1 MDQLSSRK
9 KRLLEAVVD
18 SYICSVE
25 PISSSAIQKEYM
37 PDVSSATIRSELAG
51 LEELGYLVKPHVS
64 AGRVPSSKAYRYY
77 VESILSNVSS
87 EDIDELEQAGRAKIE
102 GVESIVKDTVKVVSD
117 ITNYTSLMVL
127 EGVDNLIVK
136 EVKLI
141 NLGND
146 TALVIVITD
155 AGVLRDKLIDIGS
168 SVTDSY
174 LDSAAGIINDAFSGR
189 SIKDIS
195 HSDAL
200 PAGVE
205 EFKQVFDEV
214 VALLRACKCGDDSQ
228 VYVEGTDKIFDYPE
242 YKDVD
247 NVRNFMSV
255 ISRKDKI
262 YELID
267 GDSDIEFSIKIG
279 AEDGVKNMALVTARY
294 YISGN
299 KVGRVGVIGPERM
312 DYRKVIKVLSRVGR
326 TIGELTDK
334 EDKDV

>member
-1 MDQLSSRK
+1 MDQLSARK

-77 VESILSNVSS
+77 VESILSSVSE

-102 GVESIVKDTVKVVSD
+102 GVETIVKDTVKVVSD

-155 AGVLRDKLIDIGS
+155 AGVLRDKLIDIGAG
-168 SVTDSY
+168 VTDGY
-174 LDSAAGIINDAFSGR
+174 LDSAACIINDAFGGR

-195 HSDAL
+195 YSDTL

-214 VALLRACKCGDDSQ
+214 VALLRACKSGSDSQ
-228 VYVEGTDKIFDYPE
+228 IYVEGTDKIFDYPE

-262 YELID
+262 HELID

-279 AEDGVKNMALVTARY
+279 AEEGVKNMALVTARY
-294 YISGN
+294 AISGN

-312 DYRKVIKVLSRVGR
+312 DYKKVIKVLSRLGR